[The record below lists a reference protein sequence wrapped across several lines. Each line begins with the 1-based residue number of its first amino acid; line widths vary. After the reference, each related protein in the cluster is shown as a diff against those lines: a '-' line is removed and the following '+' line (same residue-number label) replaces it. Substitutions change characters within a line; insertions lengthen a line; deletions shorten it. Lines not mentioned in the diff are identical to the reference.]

1 MRRRSAGQALPASK
15 LYSKLARVECVCKL
29 NCSLM
34 KCGERGS
41 EKIYIENEGS
51 DGFRVRWH

>member
-1 MRRRSAGQALPASK
+1 
-15 LYSKLARVECVCKL
+15 VCAL